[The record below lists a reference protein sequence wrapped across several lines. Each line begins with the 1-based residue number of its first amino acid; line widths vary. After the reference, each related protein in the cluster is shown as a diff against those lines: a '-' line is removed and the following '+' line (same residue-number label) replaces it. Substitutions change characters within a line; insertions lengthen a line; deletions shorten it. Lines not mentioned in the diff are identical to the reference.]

1 MRKVLIFY
9 ASYGGGHL
17 SAARSIKQYIDEYY
31 DDVQTE
37 MIDCVKY
44 VNTALDKVTTAAYRE
59 MAKKAP
65 WAWEK
70 VYYKSQDGLLA
81 KVSTTSNKIMAVK
94 MAKLFRQFQP
104 DVVISTH
111 PFGSQMTS
119 YLKKKKK
126 TNCLLATI
134 MTDFAPH
141 DQWLI
146 GNEFVDFYFV
156 SNNTMKDSIVKN
168 NGISEN
174 KVFALGIPISNRFL
188 QSYNKEEICSLFD
201 ISPNK
206 KTILFFGGGEYGLGK
221 DKTVSILNTL
231 ADFSNI
237 QVIAIAGKN
246 EKMKQEFEKIV
257 NQKHKEETIKVLPFT
272 DKVPELMS
280 ISDLVITKPGGLTVS
295 ESLASH
301 LPLVVIN
308 PIPGQEEE
316 NAEFL
321 EKAGC
326 AIWLKKEDDPQKV
339 LSTIL
344 TNETKFVEMKQQAM
358 KLAKQ
363 TASQDICN
371 IILSKNEQT
380 AKNK

>member
-1 MRKVLIFY
+1 MKKVLIFY
-9 ASYGGGHL
+9 AAYGGGHL
-17 SAARSIKQYIDEYY
+17 SAAKSIKQYIDENY

-37 MIDCVKY
+37 MIDCIKY
-44 VNTALDKVTTAAYRE
+44 INKALDKITTAAYRE

-70 VYYKSQDGLLA
+70 VYYKSQDGLLG

-94 MAKLFRQFQP
+94 IAKLFREFNP

-119 YLKKKKK
+119 YLKQKGK
-126 TNCLLATI
+126 TDCKLITI
-134 MTDFAPH
+134 MTDFKSH
-141 DQWLI
+141 DQWLV
-146 GNEFVDFYFV
+146 GSKFVDFYFV
-156 SNNTMKDSIVKN
+156 SNPSMKDEIIKN
-168 NGISEN
+168 DIEES
-174 KVFALGIPISNRFL
+174 KVFVTGIPISSRFL
-188 QSYNKEEICSLFD
+188 QSYNKEEICSYFD

-221 DKTVSILNTL
+221 NKTVAILNSL
-231 ADFSNI
+231 ADFNDI

-246 EKMKQEFEKIV
+246 EKMKQEFEKV
-257 NQKHKEETIKVLPFT
+257 VKEKNKEKTIKVLPFT

-280 ISDLVITKPGGLTVS
+280 ISDLVITKPGGLTTS

-301 LPLVVIN
+301 LPLIVIN

-321 EKAGC
+321 ENAGC
-326 AIWLKKEDDPQKV
+326 AIWLKKNDDPKDV
-339 LSTIL
+339 LSSVL
-344 TNETKFVEMKQQAM
+344 NNEDKLKEMKNNSI

-363 TASQDICN
+363 TATQDICDT
-371 IILSKNEQT
+371 IFT
-380 AKNK
+380 NKE

>member
-1 MRKVLIFY
+1 MKKVLIFY

-17 SAARSIKQYIDEYY
+17 SAAKSIKQYIDEYY

-37 MIDCVKY
+37 MIDCIKY
-44 VNTALDKVTTAAYRE
+44 INKALDKVTTAAYRE

-70 VYYKSQDGLLA
+70 VYYKSQDGFLG

-94 MAKLFRQFQP
+94 MAKLFREFNP

-119 YLKKKKK
+119 YLKQKGK
-126 TNCLLATI
+126 TNCKLVTI
-134 MTDFAPH
+134 MTDFKSH

-146 GNEFVDFYFV
+146 GNKFANFYFV
-156 SNNTMKDSIVKN
+156 SNSEMRESIIE
-168 NGISEN
+168 NGVDEN
-174 KVFALGIPISNRFL
+174 KIFVTGIPISGRFL

-201 ISPNK
+201 IEPNK

-221 DKTVSILNTL
+221 DKTVAILNSL
-231 ADFSNI
+231 ADFSDI
-237 QVIAIAGKN
+237 QVVAIAGKN
-246 EKMKQEFEKIV
+246 EKMKQEFERIV
-257 NQKHKEETIKVLPFT
+257 KEKKKEKTIKVLPFT

-321 EKAGC
+321 ESSNC
-326 AIWLKKEDDPQKV
+326 AIWLKKNDDPKEV
-339 LSTIL
+339 LSSIL
-344 TNETKFVEMKQQAM
+344 DNETKLEEMKNNSI

-363 TASQDICN
+363 TSTQDICN
-371 IILSKNEQT
+371 IIFKSEE
-380 AKNK
+380 

>member
-1 MRKVLIFY
+1 MKKVLIFY

-17 SAARSIKQYIDEYY
+17 SAAKSIKQYIDNYY

-44 VNTALDKVTTAAYRE
+44 VNKALDKITTGAYRE

-70 VYYKSQDGLLA
+70 VYYKAQGGLIA
-81 KVSTTSNKIMAVK
+81 KVSTTANKIMAVK
-94 MAKLFRQFQP
+94 MAKLFREFKP
-104 DVVISTH
+104 DIVISTH
-111 PFGSQMTS
+111 PFSSQITS
-119 YLKKKKK
+119 YLKQKGK
-126 TNCLLATI
+126 TNCTLATI

-146 GNEFVDFYFV
+146 GSENMDYIFV
-156 SNNTMKDSIVKN
+156 SNNKMKNTIVKN
-168 NGISEN
+168 NNIPED
-174 KVFALGIPISNRFL
+174 KIFVTGIPISERFL
-188 QSYNKEEICSLFD
+188 QKYDKNDICENFG
-201 ISPNK
+201 ISPNI
-206 KTILFFGGGEYGLGK
+206 KTVLFFGGGEYGLGK
-221 DKTVSILNTL
+221 NKTVAILDALTNF
-231 ADFSNI
+231 DDI

-257 NQKHKEETIKVLPFT
+257 REKKKENTIKVLPFT

-301 LPLVVIN
+301 LPLIVIN

-321 EKAGC
+321 EDAKC
-326 AIWLKKEDDPQKV
+326 AIWLKKKDNPNEV
-339 LSTIL
+339 LKNIISNTNTLKNMKENST
-344 TNETKFVEMKQQAM
+344 
-358 KLAKQ
+358 KLAKP
-363 TASQDICN
+363 TSCQDICN
-371 IILSKNEQT
+371 VIFK
-380 AKNK
+380 

>member
-1 MRKVLIFY
+1 MKKVLIFY

-17 SAARSIKQYIDEYY
+17 SAAKSIKQHIDENYN
-31 DDVQTE
+31 DVQTE
-37 MIDCVKY
+37 IIDCVKY
-44 VNTALDKVTTAAYRE
+44 INKALDKVTTAAYRE

-70 VYYKSQDGLLA
+70 VYYKSQNGFLG
-81 KVSTTSNKIMAVK
+81 KVSTSSNKIMTVK
-94 MAKLFRQFQP
+94 MAKLFREFQP

-119 YLKKKKK
+119 YLKQKGK
-126 TNCLLATI
+126 TNCKLATI
-134 MTDFAPH
+134 MTDFKSH

-146 GNEFVDFYFV
+146 GNKFVDFYFV
-156 SNNTMKDSIVKN
+156 SNNKMKESIAKSGVDKN
-168 NGISEN
+168 KIF
-174 KVFALGIPISNRFL
+174 VTGIPISKRFL
-188 QSYNKEEICSLFD
+188 QSYNKKEICSYFNID
-201 ISPNK
+201 ENK
-206 KTILFFGGGEYGLGK
+206 KIVLFFGGGEYGLGK
-221 DKTVSILNTL
+221 DRTVAILNTL
-231 ADFSNI
+231 TDFSDI

-257 NQKHKEETIKVLPFT
+257 ANKHKEETIKVLPFT
-272 DKVPELMS
+272 DMVPELMS

-301 LPLVVIN
+301 LPLIVIN

-321 EKAGC
+321 ESSNC
-326 AIWLKKEDDPQKV
+326 AIWLKKNDDPNEV
-339 LSTIL
+339 FSSIL
-344 TNETKFVEMKQQAM
+344 NNETKLEDLKNNAI

-363 TASQDICN
+363 TSTQDICN
-371 IILSKNEQT
+371 IIFE
-380 AKNK
+380 NK

>member
-1 MRKVLIFY
+1 MKKVLIFY

-17 SAARSIKQYIDEYY
+17 SAAKSIKQYIDEYY

-44 VNTALDKVTTAAYRE
+44 INKALDKVTTAAYRE

-70 VYYKSQDGLLA
+70 VYYKSQNGLLG

-94 MAKLFRQFQP
+94 MAKLFREFEP

-111 PFGSQMTS
+111 PFGCQMTS
-119 YLKKKKK
+119 YLKQKGK
-126 TNCLLATI
+126 TNCKLATI
-134 MTDFAPH
+134 MTDFKSH

-146 GNEFVDFYFV
+146 GNKFVDFYFV
-156 SNNTMKDSIVKN
+156 SNSNMKDELIKN
-168 NGISEN
+168 DIDEN
-174 KVFALGIPISNRFL
+174 KVFVTGIPISGRFL
-188 QSYNKEEICSLFD
+188 QSYNKDEICSLFD
-201 ISPNK
+201 IKPNK
-206 KTILFFGGGEYGLGK
+206 KTVLLFGGGEYGLGK
-221 DKTVSILNTL
+221 DKTVAILNNL
-231 ADFSNI
+231 ADFSDI

-246 EKMKQEFEKIV
+246 EKMKQEFERIV
-257 NQKHKEETIKVLPFT
+257 KEKNKEESIKVLPFT

-301 LPLVVIN
+301 LPLIVIN

-321 EKAGC
+321 GNANC
-326 AIWLKKEDDPQKV
+326 AIWLKKNDDPNLV
-339 LSTIL
+339 LSNIL
-344 TNETKFVEMKQQAM
+344 NNETKLEEMKNNSI
-358 KLAKQ
+358 KLAKVNS
-363 TASQDICN
+363 TQDICN
-371 IILSKNEQT
+371 IIL
-380 AKNK
+380 KNKE

>member
-1 MRKVLIFY
+1 MKKVLIFY

-17 SAARSIKQYIDEYY
+17 SAAKSIKSYIDECF

-44 VNTALDKVTTAAYRE
+44 VNKALDKVTTTAYRE

-70 VYYKSQDGLLA
+70 VYYKSQDGFLG

-94 MAKLFRQFQP
+94 MAKLFREFDP

-119 YLKKKKK
+119 YLKQKGK
-126 TNCLLATI
+126 TNCKLATI
-134 MTDFAPH
+134 MTDFKSH

-146 GNEFVDFYFV
+146 GNNFVDFYFV
-156 SNNTMKDSIVKN
+156 SNSKMKDDMVKSN
-168 NGISEN
+168 IAEN
-174 KVFALGIPISNRFL
+174 KIFVTGIPISSKFL
-188 QSYNKEEICSLFD
+188 QSYNKDEICSYFD
-201 ISPNK
+201 ICNDKS
-206 KTILFFGGGEYGLGK
+206 TILFFGGGEYGLGK
-221 DKTVSILNTL
+221 DKTVSILNCL
-231 ADFSNI
+231 ADFPNI

-246 EKMKQEFEKIV
+246 EKMKQEFERIV
-257 NQKHKEETIKVLPFT
+257 KDKKKETSIKVLPFT
-272 DKVPELMS
+272 DKVAELMA

-321 EKAGC
+321 ESCKC
-326 AIWLKKEDDPQKV
+326 AIWLKKQDKPEEV
-339 LSTIL
+339 LFSIL
-344 TNETKFVEMKQQAM
+344 NNKNRLEEMKTNSI
-358 KLAKQ
+358 KLARQ
-363 TASQDICN
+363 NSTQDICN
-371 IILSKNEQT
+371 VILANEEYYF
-380 AKNK
+380 KNK

>member
-44 VNTALDKVTTAAYRE
+44 VNTALDKVTTTAYRE

-94 MAKLFRQFQP
+94 MVKLFRQFQP

-156 SNNTMKDSIVKN
+156 SNNTMKDSIIKN

-257 NQKHKEETIKVLPFT
+257 NQKHKEKTIKVLPFT

-344 TNETKFVEMKQQAM
+344 TNETRFAEMKHQAM

-380 AKNK
+380 SKNK

>member
-1 MRKVLIFY
+1 MKKILIFY

-17 SAARSIKQYIDEYY
+17 SAAKSIKQYIDEYY
-31 DDVQTE
+31 DDVETE

-44 VNTALDKVTTAAYRE
+44 INKALDKVTTAAYRE

-70 VYYKSQDGLLA
+70 VYYKSQDGFLG

-94 MAKLFRQFQP
+94 MAKLFREFNP
-104 DVVISTH
+104 DIVISTH

-119 YLKKKKK
+119 YLKQKRK
-126 TNCLLATI
+126 TNCKLATI
-134 MTDFAPH
+134 MTDFKSH

-146 GNEFVDFYFV
+146 GNRFVDFYFV
-156 SNNTMKDSIVKN
+156 SNSQMKEELIQN
-168 NGISEN
+168 NIEEK
-174 KVFALGIPISNRFL
+174 KVFVTGIPISNRFL
-188 QSYNKEEICSLFD
+188 QSYNKDEICSLFD
-201 ISPNK
+201 IDANK

-221 DKTVSILNTL
+221 DKTVSILDSL
-231 ADFSNI
+231 ADFSDI

-246 EKMKQEFEKIV
+246 EKMKKEFEKIV
-257 NQKHKEETIKVLPFT
+257 INKNKESSIKVLPFT
-272 DKVPELMS
+272 DKVPELMA

-321 EKAGC
+321 ESSGC
-326 AIWLKKEDDPQKV
+326 AVWLKKNDNPKEI
-339 LSTIL
+339 LSNIL
-344 TNETKFVEMKQQAM
+344 SNDKILSNMKEQSI

-363 TASQDICN
+363 TSTEDICKIIFANSMN
-371 IILSKNEQT
+371 IN
-380 AKNK
+380 

>member
-1 MRKVLIFY
+1 MKKVLIFY

-17 SAARSIKQYIDEYY
+17 SAAKSIKQYIDEYY
-31 DDVQTE
+31 DDVQIE

-44 VNTALDKVTTAAYRE
+44 INKALDKITTTAYRE

-70 VYYKSQDGLLA
+70 VYYKSQDGLLG

-94 MAKLFRQFQP
+94 MAKLFREFQP

-119 YLKKKKK
+119 YLKQKGK

-134 MTDFAPH
+134 MTDFKSH

-146 GNEFVDFYFV
+146 GNKFVDFYFV
-156 SNNTMKDSIVKN
+156 SNPSMKEELIQNEIEESKIFVT
-168 NGISEN
+168 
-174 KVFALGIPISNRFL
+174 GIPISNRFL
-188 QSYNKEEICSLFD
+188 QRYEEEDIFSYFELD
-201 ISPNK
+201 PNK
-206 KTILFFGGGEYGLGK
+206 KTVLFFGGGEYGLGK
-221 DKTVSILNTL
+221 NKTVAILKIL

-246 EKMKQEFEKIV
+246 EKMKQEFEQIV
-257 NQKHKEETIKVLPFT
+257 EEKKKQKTIKVLPFT

-308 PIPGQEEE
+308 PIPRSRRRKCRIFRKDG
-316 NAEFL
+316 L
-321 EKAGC
+321 C
-326 AIWLKKEDDPQKV
+326 Y
-339 LSTIL
+339 
-344 TNETKFVEMKQQAM
+344 
-358 KLAKQ
+358 LA
-363 TASQDICN
+363 
-371 IILSKNEQT
+371 
-380 AKNK
+380 

>member
-1 MRKVLIFY
+1 MKKVLIFY

-17 SAARSIKQYIDEYY
+17 SAAKSIKQYIDEYY
-31 DDVQTE
+31 DDVEAE
-37 MIDCVKY
+37 MVDCIKY
-44 VNTALDKVTTAAYRE
+44 INKALDKVTTAAYRE

-70 VYYKSQDGLLA
+70 VYYKSQDGLLG

-94 MAKLFRQFQP
+94 IAKLFREFKP

-119 YLKKKKK
+119 YLKQKGK
-126 TNCLLATI
+126 TNCKLITI
-134 MTDFAPH
+134 MTDFKSH
-141 DQWLI
+141 DQWLV
-146 GNEFVDFYFV
+146 GSKFVDFYFV
-156 SNNTMKDSIVKN
+156 SNPSMKDEIIKN
-168 NGISEN
+168 NIDEN
-174 KVFALGIPISNRFL
+174 KIFVTGIPISSRFL
-188 QSYNKEEICSLFD
+188 QSYNKEEICSYFD

-221 DKTVSILNTL
+221 NKTVAILNSL
-231 ADFSNI
+231 ADFDDI

-257 NQKHKEETIKVLPFT
+257 KEKNKEKTIKVLPFT

-280 ISDLVITKPGGLTVS
+280 ISDLVITKPGGLTTS

-301 LPLVVIN
+301 LPLIVIN

-326 AIWLKKEDDPQKV
+326 AIWLKKNDNPKDV
-339 LSTIL
+339 LSSIL
-344 TNETKFVEMKQQAM
+344 NNENKLKEMKNISI

-363 TASQDICN
+363 TSTQDICN
-371 IILSKNEQT
+371 TIFQV
-380 AKNK
+380 

>member
-1 MRKVLIFY
+1 MKKVLIFY

-17 SAARSIKQYIDEYY
+17 SAAKSIKQYIDEYY
-31 DDVQTE
+31 DDVETQ

-44 VNTALDKVTTAAYRE
+44 INKALDKVTTAAYRE

-70 VYYKSQDGLLA
+70 VYYKSQDGFLG

-94 MAKLFRQFQP
+94 MAKLFREFNP

-119 YLKKKKK
+119 YLKQKQK
-126 TNCLLATI
+126 TNCKLITI
-134 MTDFAPH
+134 MTDFKSH

-146 GNEFVDFYFV
+146 GNKFVDFYFV
-156 SNNTMKDSIVKN
+156 SNSNMKEEIIKN
-168 NGISEN
+168 NIEES
-174 KVFALGIPISNRFL
+174 KVFVTGIPISSRFL

-201 ISPNK
+201 IDSNK

-221 DKTVSILNTL
+221 DKTVAILDSL

-246 EKMKQEFEKIV
+246 EKMKQEFERIV
-257 NQKHKEETIKVLPFT
+257 KEKNKEESIKVLPFT

-301 LPLVVIN
+301 LPLIVIN

-321 EKAGC
+321 ESANC
-326 AIWLKKEDDPQKV
+326 AIWLKKNDNPKEV
-339 LSTIL
+339 LSSIL
-344 TNETKFVEMKQQAM
+344 NNETKLEEMKNNSI

-363 TASQDICN
+363 TSTQDICN
-371 IILSKNEQT
+371 IIFKNEE
-380 AKNK
+380 

>member
-1 MRKVLIFY
+1 MKKVLIFY
-9 ASYGGGHL
+9 AAYGGGHL
-17 SAARSIKQYIDEYY
+17 SAAKSIKQYIEENYNDM
-31 DDVQTE
+31 QIE

-44 VNTALDKVTTAAYRE
+44 INKALDKVTTAAYRE

-70 VYYKSQDGLLA
+70 VYYKSQKGFIA

-94 MAKLFRQFQP
+94 MAKLFREYQP

-119 YLKKKKK
+119 YLKQKGK
-126 TNCLLATI
+126 TNCTLATV

-146 GNEFVDFYFV
+146 GNNFVDFYFV
-156 SNNTMKDSIVKN
+156 SNSSMKDSLIKSD
-168 NGISEN
+168 IPEN
-174 KVFALGIPISNRFL
+174 KIYVTGIPISNRFL
-188 QSYNKEEICSLFD
+188 KDYNKEEICSSFD
-201 ISPNK
+201 INPNM

-221 DKTVSILNTL
+221 DKTVAILDTL
-231 ADFSNI
+231 SNFENF

-246 EKMKQEFEKIV
+246 KKMKEAFEKIV
-257 NQKHKEETIKVLPFT
+257 TEKHKEDFIKVLPFT

-301 LPLVVIN
+301 LPLIVIN

-321 EKAGC
+321 ENAGC
-326 AIWLKKEDDPQKV
+326 AIWLKKKDNPADI
-339 LSTIL
+339 LSDVL
-344 TNETKFVEMKQQAM
+344 TNENKLNEMKQNSI
-358 KLAKQ
+358 KLAKRSS
-363 TASQDICN
+363 TEDICKT
-371 IILSKNEQT
+371 ILN
-380 AKNK
+380 

>member
-1 MRKVLIFY
+1 MKKVLIFY

-17 SAARSIKQYIDEYY
+17 SAAKSIKQYIDEYF

-44 VNTALDKVTTAAYRE
+44 INKALDKVTTAAYRE

-70 VYYKSQDGLLA
+70 VYYKSQDGFLG

-94 MAKLFRQFQP
+94 MAKLFREFEP
-104 DVVISTH
+104 DIVISTH

-119 YLKKKKK
+119 YLKQKGK
-126 TNCLLATI
+126 TNCKLATI
-134 MTDFAPH
+134 MTDFKSH

-146 GNEFVDFYFV
+146 GNKFVDFYFV
-156 SNNTMKDSIVKN
+156 SNSIMKEDMVN
-168 NGISEN
+168 NNIPEN
-174 KVFALGIPISNRFL
+174 KIFVTGIPISNRFL
-188 QSYNKEEICSLFD
+188 QSYDRDEVCSLFGID
-201 ISPNK
+201 SNK

-221 DKTVSILNTL
+221 DKTVAILNAL
-231 ADFSNI
+231 ADFSDI

-246 EKMKQEFEKIV
+246 EKMKQEFESIV
-257 NQKHKEETIKVLPFT
+257 KEKGKENTIKVLPFT

-301 LPLVVIN
+301 LPLIVIN

-321 EKAGC
+321 ENSNC
-326 AIWLKKEDDPQKV
+326 AIWLKKNDDSKTV
-339 LSTIL
+339 LSSVL
-344 TNETKFVEMKQQAM
+344 NDKTKLEQLKSNSI

-363 TASQDICN
+363 TSTQDICN
-371 IILSKNEQT
+371 IVFEN
-380 AKNK
+380 

>member
-1 MRKVLIFY
+1 MKKILIFY

-17 SAARSIKQYIDEYY
+17 SAAKSIKQYIEEYY
-31 DDVQTE
+31 DDVEIQ

-44 VNTALDKVTTAAYRE
+44 VNKALDKVTTAAYRE

-70 VYYKSQDGLLA
+70 VYYNSQDGLLG
-81 KVSTTSNKIMAVK
+81 KVSTYSNKIMAVK
-94 MAKLFRQFQP
+94 IAKLFREFKP

-119 YLKKKKK
+119 YLKQKNK
-126 TNCLLATI
+126 TNCILATI
-134 MTDFAPH
+134 MTDFASH
-141 DQWLI
+141 EQWLI
-146 GNEFVDFYFV
+146 GNKFVNFFFV
-156 SNNTMKDSIVKN
+156 SNELMKKSMVDFGIPDSKIHVT
-168 NGISEN
+168 
-174 KVFALGIPISNRFL
+174 GIPISNRFL
-188 QSYNKEEICSLFD
+188 QSYNKNEICEQFGLV
-201 ISPNK
+201 PNK
-206 KTILFFGGGEYGLGK
+206 KIVLFFGGGEYGLGK
-221 DKTVSILNTL
+221 NKTVAILNIL
-231 ADFSNI
+231 ADFSDI

-246 EKMKQEFEKIV
+246 EKMKKSFEDIV
-257 NQKHKEETIKVLPFT
+257 STKHKEKTIKVLPFT

-321 EKAGC
+321 QSSGC
-326 AIWLKKEDDPQKV
+326 AVWLKNCEDAKNILSDILFNDDKLNNMKESSIK
-339 LSTIL
+339 LS
-344 TNETKFVEMKQQAM
+344 
-358 KLAKQ
+358 KQ
-363 TASQDICN
+363 TSTADICK
-371 IILSKNEQT
+371 IIFKI
-380 AKNK
+380 